1 MKEARVFLG
10 NGLIAPAAAV
20 YFHVFLSRRLSSFF
34 VRSPKSFFVRSPKK
48 LDFFKTKMY
57 DKLY

>member
-1 MKEARVFLG
+1 MKEARIFLG

-34 VRSPKSFFVRSPKK
+34 VRSPKK